1 MDYGSDLLLARG
13 SREGGPE
20 TCRSH
25 RRAARRPKGG
35 QWSLRISRRRLTLR
49 GDVNERGRP
58 SSAASIATPP
68 VKLARNSSFMQRMTK
83 TRSCSE
89 RAAIFLSISER

>member
-49 GDVNERGRP
+49 GYVNERVGVDPLRRRLQAML
-58 SSAASIATPP
+58 AALP
-68 VKLARNSSFMQRMTK
+68 LAPTHMLT
-83 TRSCSE
+83 
-89 RAAIFLSISER
+89 

>member
-49 GDVNERGRP
+49 GYVNERGRR
-58 SSAASIATPP
+58 SSAASIASD
-68 VKLARNSSFMQRMTK
+68 ARSAAACAHSYANL
-83 TRSCSE
+83 RSCS
-89 RAAIFLSISER
+89 RCLGLSVRPAA

>member
-49 GDVNERGRP
+49 GYVKETHAARLRER
-58 SSAASIATPP
+58 AWASILCGIDC
-68 VKLARNSSFMQRMTK
+68 KRCSQRC
-83 TRSCSE
+83 RLRPLIC
-89 RAAIFLSISER
+89 